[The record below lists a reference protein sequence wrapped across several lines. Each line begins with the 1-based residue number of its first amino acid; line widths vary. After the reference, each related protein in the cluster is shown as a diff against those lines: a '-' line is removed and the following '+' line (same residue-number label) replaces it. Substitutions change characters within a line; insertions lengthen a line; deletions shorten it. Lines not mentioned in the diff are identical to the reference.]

1 VAARLSPVVAS
12 TLTKF
17 PSICGRD
24 VDGEFETGKI
34 VSEGLGEVQE
44 MIDICDFAVGL
55 SRQLYGHRQ
64 TERRKQ
70 AEKAE
75 RQRRKAKREARK
87 AARVPLSA
95 VEGNRRWLSGRFLTS
110 WFWIR
115 KIATNMSK
123 NAIWSL
129 RK

>member
-1 VAARLSPVVAS
+1 MWALYPLRLSS
-12 TLTKF
+12 
-17 PSICGRD
+17 RD
-24 VDGEFETGKI
+24 IIPETGAGM
-34 VSEGLGEVQE
+34 S
-44 MIDICDFAVGL
+44 
-55 SRQLYGHRQ
+55 RQ

-95 VEGNRRWLSGRFLTS
+95 AKSHRGWLWGRFLTS
-110 WFWIR
+110 WFSIK
-115 KIATNMSK
+115 KIATSMSK

>member
-1 VAARLSPVVAS
+1 MS
-12 TLTKF
+12 
-17 PSICGRD
+17 
-24 VDGEFETGKI
+24 
-34 VSEGLGEVQE
+34 
-44 MIDICDFAVGL
+44 
-55 SRQLYGHRQ
+55 RQ

-95 VEGNRRWLSGRFLTS
+95 VESHKGWLSWRFLTL
-110 WFWIR
+110 WFWIK
-115 KIATNMSK
+115 KIATNI
-123 NAIWSL
+123 AIWSL

>member
-1 VAARLSPVVAS
+1 MS
-12 TLTKF
+12 
-17 PSICGRD
+17 
-24 VDGEFETGKI
+24 
-34 VSEGLGEVQE
+34 
-44 MIDICDFAVGL
+44 
-55 SRQLYGHRQ
+55 RQ

-75 RQRRKAKREARK
+75 RQRRKAKREAHK

-95 VEGNRRWLSGRFLTS
+95 AEGNRRWLSGRFLTS
-110 WFWIR
+110 WFWLK
-115 KIATNMSK
+115 KIATYMSK